1 MSNFP
6 LRNIDETYEQWCDRL
21 VAHIRLLEMENQDL
35 RDTLTDLEKFK
46 SAINADVNRLERWL
60 A

>member
-6 LRNIDETYEQWCDRL
+6 LRNIDEPYEQWCDRL
-21 VAHIRLLEMENQDL
+21 IAHIRLLEAENQDL
-35 RDTLTDLEKFK
+35 RDTLKDLEKFK
-46 SAINADVNRLERWL
+46 VAINADINRLERWL

>member
-6 LRNIDETYEQWCDRL
+6 LRNIDEAYEQWCDRL

-35 RDTLTDLEKFK
+35 RDTLKDLEKFK
-46 SAINADVNRLERWL
+46 SAINADINRLERWL